1 MLQIGNPAI
10 NDETDDKGMYDFLAS
25 HAITSELT
33 ASIINK
39 FCNSNQSTV
48 DPSTD
53 KCSEAMDQYKI
64 LGTLTSK
71 DTWYI
76 DIYNLYAPLC
86 KNSSLTATPKP
97 ATVSFACMRIYLS
110 IPFYYLNPMS

>member
-1 MLQIGNPAI
+1 MIYVLQIGNPTI

-25 HAITSELT
+25 HAILSESL

-39 FCNSNQSTV
+39 CNSNDTTG
-48 DPSTD
+48 DLTTD
-53 KCSEAMDQYKI
+53 KCYEAMDECYR
-64 LGTLTSK
+64 
-71 DTWYI
+71 DVRYI
-76 DIYNLYAPLC
+76 DIYHIYAPLC
-86 KNSSLTATPKP
+86 KNTSLTATPKP